1 MSGSFWK
8 FSNGFTSLSNISTL
22 LENYN
27 RDLES
32 GKVEE
37 EGQLEVLKKLLDEN
51 DLLQELLSNNPM
63 LMSFLRE
70 DKILGML
77 VNLVILEG
85 AVDEDNPS
93 IKDSKNKIDTKES
106 TSDRKTVEKKS
117 SKLDSKKDKTVD
129 NVKEK
134 GDEKDNEE
142 EDDDEDDDDDD
153 EEKNDE
159 IDEQDLEESAE
170 QKATRRATIAAE
182 ILSADVWSL
191 TDAVMAST
199 ENLNRLWEILDD
211 KEPLSISLST
221 YFMKIMEHLLDM
233 KCEDM
238 ITYLIENQPNLV
250 EKFVIIYPT
259 HR

>member
-106 TSDRKTVEKKS
+106 TVLSFLESSLELFFSTVFLSLVDSLDRKSV
-117 SKLDSKKDKTVD
+117 V
-129 NVKEK
+129 
-134 GDEKDNEE
+134 
-142 EDDDEDDDDDD
+142 
-153 EEKNDE
+153 
-159 IDEQDLEESAE
+159 
-170 QKATRRATIAAE
+170 
-182 ILSADVWSL
+182 
-191 TDAVMAST
+191 
-199 ENLNRLWEILDD
+199 
-211 KEPLSISLST
+211 
-221 YFMKIMEHLLDM
+221 
-233 KCEDM
+233 
-238 ITYLIENQPNLV
+238 
-250 EKFVIIYPT
+250 
-259 HR
+259 